1 MLSSH
6 ALAVLS
12 RYRQY
17 FSIRLKECKNVNKNT
32 ANIVVASVITF
43 IDLVIPEVK
52 QDRSR
57 LFPLLCTLGTSLF
70 VTLDVSDEVQHIP
83 SAPHV
88 TSVQLTLLEQSLL
101 FKFRRSNCGLFS
113 VVLVFFTHVQFVLPY
128 MVLERRF
135 SSSFIA
141 SQSLVPS

>member
-12 RYRQY
+12 RYRQC